1 MPPPGRPYPF
11 LIAPFASSIG
21 SFLGAVEAF
30 FSNLAS
36 VSWGFL
42 LGGLLLHAAFVL
54 LRSRAWF
61 NTLRAAY
68 PTERFRWRNVWA
80 AQATG
85 LGINSVIPARPGE
98 AAKLYLT
105 KQSIPRSSYST
116 VGSSFIVEWV
126 FDLPMALL
134 LLAFAATQDRLPDL
148 PGLSRLPAF
157 DLSFFAQNPQFAL
170 FLVTALLVG
179 AWATMA
185 VLSVRV
191 KAFWSRVRQGLT
203 ILGNRRAY
211 LREVVSL
218 QAVAYFVRLAGF
230 WLMLEAFGIPGS
242 VTAVLLVSV
251 VYNLANFVPF
261 TPQGAG
267 AQQALLA
274 VVFAGVASTSQ
285 VAAYSVGQQLSIAAL
300 NVVVGFLALAL
311 VFRTTDWRS
320 IVRRGRAEARGG
332 EDRAAAPGGRT
343 ASA

>member
-1 MPPPGRPYPF
+1 
-11 LIAPFASSIG
+11 
-21 SFLGAVEAF
+21 V
-30 FSNLAS
+30 SNLAS

-42 LGGLLLHAAFVL
+42 LGGLLLHALFVL
-54 LRSRAWF
+54 VRSRAWF
-61 NTLRAAY
+61 NALRAAY

-85 LGINSVIPARPGE
+85 LGVNSVIPGRPGE
-98 AAKLYLT
+98 AAKLYLA
-105 KQSIPRSSYST
+105 KQSVPRSSYSA
-116 VGSSFIVEWV
+116 VGSSFLVEWV

-157 DLSFFAQNPQFAL
+157 DLAYFAQHPQFAL
-170 FLVTALLVG
+170 FLITALLVG
-179 AWATMA
+179 AWTAMA

-203 ILGNRRAY
+203 ILGSRRRY
-211 LREVVSL
+211 MREVASL
-218 QAVAYFVRLAGF
+218 QAVAWVVRLAGF
-230 WLMLEAFGIPGS
+230 WLMLEAFNIPGS
-242 VTAVLLVSV
+242 VSAVLLVSV
-251 VYNLANFVPF
+251 VYNLANLVPF

-274 VVFAGVASTSQ
+274 VVFAGVASGSQ
-285 VAAYSVGQQLSIAAL
+285 VAAYSVGQQLSIAAF
-300 NVVVGFLALAL
+300 NVLMGFLALSL

-320 IVRRGRAEARGG
+320 IVRRGRAEVRG
-332 EDRAAAPGGRT
+332 EDRAAGTGGRT